1 MSGVTGSTAL
11 IYIAVLV
18 GASDTTRSRGMPS
31 KHQRRIF
38 CATNGSFAEH
48 SVDYVEIFTGRYSCI
63 MPHRDLYPDR

>member
-31 KHQRRIF
+31 KYEGRIF
-38 CATNGSFAEH
+38 CTTNGSFAEH
-48 SVDYVEIFTGRYSCI
+48 AVHYVEIFTGRCSCI
-63 MPHRDLYPDR
+63 LPSIMVHSH